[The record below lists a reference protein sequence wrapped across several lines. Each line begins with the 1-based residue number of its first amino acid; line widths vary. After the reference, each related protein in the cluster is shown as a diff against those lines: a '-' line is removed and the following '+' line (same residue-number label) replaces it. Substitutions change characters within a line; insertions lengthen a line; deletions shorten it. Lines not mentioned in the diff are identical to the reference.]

1 MFGKRLREIRM
12 KRGKTQQFTADSLGI
27 SLRVYQNYE
36 QGSRRPPYETL
47 ANICRLFNVSAD
59 YLLGLSDEVPSDE

>member
-12 KRGKTQQFTADSLGI
+12 KRGKTQQFTADSLSV

-36 QGSRRPPYETL
+36 QGSRHPSFETL

-59 YLLGLSDEVPSDE
+59 YLLGVTDEEPSDE